1 MTLAVEIQDAEISA
15 AFARLQQRLGN
26 LSPVMRAIS
35 LDLVGIVEDA
45 FAREADPVT
54 GVPWDPLS
62 PLTIRRREKLG
73 RWPGKILQQTGRLAA
88 SITPSHSGTEAAAG
102 TNDVRA
108 GVLQF
113 GAAAGAFGSTARG
126 RPIPFGDIP
135 ARPFLG
141 LSEEGRQDILDLLVR
156 YLE

>member
-1 MTLAVEIQDAEISA
+1 MTVAVEIQDAEITA
-15 AFARLQQRLGN
+15 AFERLQQRLGN
-26 LSPVMRAIS
+26 LAPVMRAIS
-35 LDLVGIVEDA
+35 LDLVGVVEDA

-54 GVPWDPLS
+54 GEPWDPLS
-62 PLTIRRREKLG
+62 PLTIARRQKQG
-73 RWPGKILQQTGRLAA
+73 RWPGKILQQTGRLVA

-102 TNDVRA
+102 TNDERA

-113 GAAAGAFGSTARG
+113 GAAAGAFGSTKGG

-141 LSEEGRQDILDLLVR
+141 LSDEGRQDILDLMAR
-156 YLE
+156 YLG

>member
-1 MTLAVEIQDAEISA
+1 VKAAVEIVDAQISA
-15 AFARLQQRLGN
+15 AFAQLQERLTD
-26 LSPVMRAIS
+26 LSPAMRAIS
-35 LDLVGIVEDA
+35 LDLVGGVEDA

-54 GVPWDPLS
+54 GEPWDPLS
-62 PLTIRRREKLG
+62 PLTIRRREMEG

-113 GAAAGAFGSTARG
+113 GAVAGDFGSTPAG
-126 RPIPFGDIP
+126 RPLPFGDIP

-141 LSEEGRQDILDLLVR
+141 LSEEVRGDILDLLAK
-156 YLE
+156 YLQ

>member
-1 MTLAVEIQDAEISA
+1 MTIAVEVRDAEIA
-15 AFARLQQRLGN
+15 EAFQRLQQRLGN
-26 LSPVMRAIS
+26 LAPVMREIS
-35 LDLVGIVEDA
+35 LDLVGVIEDA
-45 FAREADPVT
+45 FANEADPVT
-54 GVPWDPLS
+54 GEPWDPLS
-62 PLTIRRREKLG
+62 PLTIRRREKQG

-113 GAAAGAFGSTARG
+113 GAKAGEFGSTVEG

-141 LSEEGRQDILDLLVR
+141 LSEEGRQDILDLLAR
-156 YLE
+156 YLV